1 MIQHETFDRFA
12 IALSSV
18 CAIHCIALPIAASV
32 IPLLISTINHGNAVH
47 EFWFHQFIL
56 IFIIPVS
63 VFALVAGFRC
73 HKKNLP
79 ILIGGLGLCILV
91 TVALFA
97 EPLIN
102 KQMLSHA
109 GETVLTIIGGIIHA
123 AGHISNVLATR
134 ASHATSCSTAH

>member
-1 MIQHETFDRFA
+1 MQHETFDRLA
-12 IALSSV
+12 ISLSSL

-32 IPLLISTINHGNAVH
+32 TPLLMSTINHGNAVH

-63 VFALVAGFRC
+63 IFALVTGFRC

-79 ILIGGLGLCILV
+79 MLLGGLGLSILV
-91 TVALFA
+91 IVALFA
-97 EPLIN
+97 EQL
-102 KQMLSHA
+102 LSQQVISHT
-109 GETVLTIIGGIIHA
+109 GETILTVIGGIIHA
-123 AGHISNVLATR
+123 AGHITNALATK

>member
-1 MIQHETFDRFA
+1 MQHETFDRFA
-12 IALSSV
+12 ISLSSL

-32 IPLLISTINHGNAVH
+32 TPLLMSTINHGNAVH

-63 VFALVAGFRC
+63 IFALVTGFRC

-79 ILIGGLGLCILV
+79 MLLGGLGLSILV
-91 TVALFA
+91 IVALFA
-97 EPLIN
+97 EQL
-102 KQMLSHA
+102 LSQQVISHS
-109 GETVLTIIGGIIHA
+109 GETILTVIGGIIHA
-123 AGHISNVLATR
+123 AGHITNALATK